1 MKSIIFCSMAILGMG
16 LLACGNG
23 GGQQQD
29 AVDSAKTVNKET
41 KPVGTDAS
49 DFAVKAAS
57 GGMMEV
63 ELGKFARD
71 HAASQRIR
79 AFGDMM
85 VRDHS
90 QAGDNLR
97 SIASSLHIT
106 LPDSVG
112 SDEKKEMEQLKMKKG
127 KAFDKAYVDMMVD
140 DHKKD
145 IDEFKKCAAD
155 CSDSTIKSFAAN
167 TLPVLEK
174 HLDSIQAIASVNK
187 K

>member
-1 MKSIIFCSMAILGMG
+1 MKSIIFCTMAALGLG

-23 GGQQQD
+23 ENQQQPD
-29 AVDSAKTVNKET
+29 AVDSAKSINKET
-41 KPVGTDAS
+41 KRVGSDAS
-49 DFAVKAAS
+49 DFAMKAAN

-63 ELGKFARD
+63 ELGKVARD

-90 QAGDNLR
+90 QAGDNLK
-97 SIASSLHIT
+97 SIASSLKIA
-106 LPDSVG
+106 LPDSI
-112 SDEKKEMEQLKMKKG
+112 SNDEKKEIDQLKMKKG
-127 KAFDKAYVDMMVD
+127 KAFDKAYVEMMVD

-155 CSDSTIKSFAAN
+155 CSDSTIRSFAAN
-167 TLPVLEK
+167 TLPVLQK

-187 K
+187 

>member
-1 MKSIIFCSMAILGMG
+1 MKTVIFCSFVALGMG
-16 LLACGNG
+16 LFACNNNG
-23 GGQQQD
+23 ERHED
-29 AVDSAKTVNKET
+29 AVDSAKAVNKEV
-41 KPVGTDAS
+41 KPVGSDAS
-49 DFAVKAAS
+49 NFAVKAAD

-63 ELGKFARD
+63 ELGKIARD
-71 HAASQRIR
+71 HAANPRVR

-90 QAGDNLR
+90 QAGDNLK
-97 SIASSLHIT
+97 SIATSLNIA
-106 LPDSVG
+106 LPDSV
-112 SDEKKEMEQLKMKKG
+112 SDDARKEIDKMKMKKG
-127 KAFDKAYVDMMVD
+127 KDFDMAYVNMMVD

-174 HLDSIQAIASVNK
+174 HLDSIEAIAAVK